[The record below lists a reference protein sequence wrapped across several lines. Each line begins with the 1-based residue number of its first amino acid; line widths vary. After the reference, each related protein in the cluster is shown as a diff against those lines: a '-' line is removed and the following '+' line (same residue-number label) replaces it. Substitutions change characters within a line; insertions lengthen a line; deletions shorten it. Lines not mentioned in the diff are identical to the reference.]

1 MPVECAI
8 NVVFGIL
15 FLAFFYFSQIGNR
28 NLFLLSCLGRLVFLL
43 PNLSIFRV
51 LCINCYIKIYQFIFN
66 RFMQNFPLNEN
77 A

>member
-28 NLFLLSCLGRLVFLL
+28 NLFLLSCLGPLVFLL
-43 PNLSIFRV
+43 PNFLTQIFWLLSVHVEGYSRNVFCTV
-51 LCINCYIKIYQFIFN
+51 N
-66 RFMQNFPLNEN
+66 
-77 A
+77 